1 MATESR
7 FYSGVERYRMGEW
20 GIKKERIKRKT
31 LQEVV
36 IRVHTMQGL
45 VKYLK
50 SMVSQAFT

>member
-20 GIKKERIKRKT
+20 GIKERIKRKT